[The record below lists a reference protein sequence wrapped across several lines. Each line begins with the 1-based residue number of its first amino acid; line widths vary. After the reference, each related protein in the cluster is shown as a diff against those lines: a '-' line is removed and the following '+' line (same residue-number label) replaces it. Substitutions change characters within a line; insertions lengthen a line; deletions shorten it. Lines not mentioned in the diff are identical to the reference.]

1 MIYIICLLL
10 GIPVAWVCGYTKWY
24 DVIEFTITYMTTAGL
39 LSFDRDNSHGPIYFV
54 SACYIAL
61 AIPVA
66 AVFIS
71 ELASEAFVHREHSVI
86 SDRIRE
92 SKTRRPG
99 VSNHHPHRPRRDRK
113 RRTCA
118 FPPPTRASCA
128 GVKRRGFSRSSSSS
142 SERRP
147 SADREA
153 HDAV

>member
-1 MIYIICLLL
+1 MS
-10 GIPVAWVCGYTKWY
+10 KR
-24 DVIEFTITYMTTAGL
+24 TAGL

-71 ELASEAFVHREHSVI
+71 ELASEAFVHREHRVI

-92 SKTRRPG
+92 SEDSAAG
-99 VSNHHPHRPRRDRK
+99 G
-113 RRTCA
+113 
-118 FPPPTRASCA
+118 FQPPPPPPPSGPKKTNVRVPSAYA
-128 GVKRRGFSRSSSSS
+128 RFLRGVKRRVGFSRSE

-153 HDAV
+153 